1 MPNHDL
7 ASLEA
12 RTSRGEFF
20 TPAPKRS
27 ATGRGKGGR
36 PSSYTEAMASEIC
49 RRMVEGES
57 LRTICKAPGM
67 PTFVTVFN
75 WMRAHPEFLEQYARA
90 REAQADAHVEE
101 MLEVARQAVHAKTS
115 EEVQG
120 YRLLV
125 DTLKWRA
132 SKMKPKS
139 YGDKVTLE
147 GEVSVRAMSDEQ
159 LNARLAYLLSEMRK
173 PELVVG
179 AGEPIVKDRLLNV
192 GRPQNT
198 S

>member
-1 MPNHDL
+1 M
-7 ASLEA
+7 
-12 RTSRGEFF
+12 
-20 TPAPKRS
+20 
-27 ATGRGKGGR
+27 
-36 PSSYTEAMASEIC
+36 EIC

-75 WMRAHPEFLEQYARA
+75 WRRAHPEFLEQYEQYARA
-90 REAQADAHVEE
+90 REDQADALAEE
-101 MLEVARQAVHAKTS
+101 MLDLVRKAVHAKTH

-139 YGDKVTLE
+139 YGDKLTLE
-147 GEVSVRAMSDEQ
+147 AEVSVRQMTDEQ

-179 AGEPIVKDRLLNV
+179 PGEPIVKDRLLNV

>member
-7 ASLEA
+7 ANLQA
-12 RTSRGEFF
+12 RTSRGAFF
-20 TPAPKRS
+20 TPAPKRG
-27 ATGRGKGGR
+27 ATGRNKGGR
-36 PSSYTEAMASEIC
+36 PSTYTGAKAAEIC

-75 WMRAHPEFLEQYARA
+75 WLRAHPEFLEQYARA

-115 EEVQG
+115 EEAHG

-139 YGDKVTLE
+139 YGDKLTLE
-147 GEVSVRAMSDEQ
+147 GEMSVRAMTDEQ
-159 LNARLAYLLSEMRK
+159 LNARLAYLLSEMRR
-173 PELVVG
+173 PERLVDAADPITRLSG
-179 AGEPIVKDRLLNV
+179 DSATEGE
-192 GRPQNT
+192 Q
-198 S
+198 